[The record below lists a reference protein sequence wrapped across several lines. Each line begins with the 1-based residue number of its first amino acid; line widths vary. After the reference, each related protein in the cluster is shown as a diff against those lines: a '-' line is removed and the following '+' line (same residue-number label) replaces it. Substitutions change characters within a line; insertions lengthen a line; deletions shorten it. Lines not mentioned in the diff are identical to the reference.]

1 MGFFTQQTKIIEL
14 DEDGNRV
21 TLKRLTFG
29 ESQQVLSE
37 STRFDIV
44 DQEAQLDFAKNQL
57 LKLQKAIVSWEGQ
70 GFEGLPP
77 TAENIAR
84 LPNDIGQRIVTE
96 VDALNA
102 ALSDAEKKRSGAPTS

>member
-1 MGFFTQQTKIIEL
+1 MGFFTQQTKTIDL
-14 DEDGNRV
+14 DEDGNRI

-37 STRFDIV
+37 STVFDIV
-44 DQEAQLDFAKNQL
+44 TQGAQLDFAKNQM
-57 LKLQKAIVSWEGQ
+57 LKLQKAIVAWEGP

-84 LPNDIGQRIVTE
+84 LPNEVGQRIVME

-102 ALSDAEKKRSGAPTS
+102 ALSDAEKKR

>member
-1 MGFFTQQTKIIEL
+1 MGFFAQQIKIIDL
-14 DEDGNRV
+14 DDDGNRV
-21 TLKRLTFG
+21 TIRRLTFG

-44 DQEAQLDFAKNQL
+44 GQEAQLDFAKNQM
-57 LKLQKAIVSWEGQ
+57 LKLQKSIVSWDGP

-84 LPNDIGQRIVTE
+84 LPNEVGQRIVME

-102 ALSDAEKKRSGAPTS
+102 ALSDAEKKPLGAPTR